1 MLRLP
6 ASPVRLR
13 RPGEPRGVP
22 APYLHSPWGPRE
34 ECGVFGIYGHPE
46 AAKLVYF
53 GLYALQHRGQESAG
67 IVASDGKFCREYK
80 GMGLVPEVF
89 DEEILAGLPGTLA
102 IGHVRYSTTGSSQ
115 LKNAQPFVVRH
126 RGRTVALAH
135 NGNLINARLLRQ
147 RLESQGSIFQTSIDS
162 EIFMHLLAHT
172 AQWGLEKGL
181 EYVLSQVKGAYSF
194 LLMTED
200 KLIGV
205 RDPHGFRPMCLG
217 QLNGAYVLASET
229 CALDLIEARYLRDL
243 EPGEILI
250 IDKGDLHSYRPF
262 PPARPA
268 ACIFEMIYFARPDSN
283 IFGGNVYMFRKRQG
297 AMLSREVKVEADL
310 VMPFPDS
317 GNYAALGFAEGSGI
331 PFEMGMIR
339 NHYVGRTFIQPSA
352 SMRAFGVR
360 VKLNPVRPLLAG
372 KRVIIVEDS
381 IIRGTT
387 SRTRIK
393 TVREAGAREVHMVV
407 ACPPHRFPCFYGID
421 FPTKDELIASRFDL
435 PEIARWIGADSL
447 HYLSLDGLLK
457 AVEVEVPRERFCL
470 ACFNGDY
477 PVPLEEEFKKSC
489 LEEGDCPT
497 CRIQG

>member
-1 MLRLP
+1 MVKQPQLW
-6 ASPVRLR
+6 R
-13 RPGEPRGVP
+13 RGPG
-22 APYLHSPWGPRE
+22 GPRE
-34 ECGVFGIYGHPE
+34 ECGIFGVFGHPE
-46 AAKLVYF
+46 AAKLTYF

-67 IVASDGKFCREYK
+67 IVVSDGKRCREYK

-89 DEEILAGLPGTLA
+89 DEAILQGLPGNSA
-102 IGHVRYSTTGSSQ
+102 IGHVRYSTTGSSL

-126 RGRTVALAH
+126 RGRTVAVAH
-135 NGNLINARLLRQ
+135 NGNLVNARALRE
-147 RLESQGSIFQTSIDS
+147 RLEQQGSIFQTSIDS
-162 EIFMHLLAHT
+162 EIFVHLLAHAT
-172 AQWGLEKGL
+172 EWGLEKAL
-181 EYVLSQVKGAYSF
+181 EYILSQVKGAYSF
-194 LLMTED
+194 ILMTED

-205 RDPHGFRPMCLG
+205 RDPHGFRPLCLG
-217 QLNGAYVLASET
+217 QLDRAYVLASET
-229 CALDLIEARYLRDL
+229 CALDLIEARYVRDL
-243 EPGEILI
+243 EPGEILV
-250 IDKGDLHSYRPF
+250 IDKSGLHSIRPF

-268 ACIFEMIYFARPDSN
+268 ACIFEMIYFARPDSSV
-283 IFGGNVYMFRKRQG
+283 FGGNVYMFRRRQG
-297 AMLSREVKVEADL
+297 TMLAREVSVEADL

-317 GNYAALGFAEGSGI
+317 GNYAAIGFAEGSGI

-393 TVREAGAREVHMVV
+393 TVREAGAREIHMAV

-421 FPTKDELIASRFDL
+421 FPTKEELIASRYAPPD
-435 PEIARWIGADSL
+435 IARWIGADSL
-447 HYLSLDGLLK
+447 HYLSLEGLLK

-477 PVPLEEEFKKSC
+477 PVPLEEEFSKSC
-489 LEEGDCPT
+489 LESEGPKC
-497 CRIQG
+497 

>member
-1 MLRLP
+1 MLRPGADIPRLP
-6 ASPVRLR
+6 AN
-13 RPGEPRGVP
+13 
-22 APYLHSPWGPRE
+22 GPRE

-46 AAKLVYF
+46 AAKLTYF

-67 IVASDGKFCREYK
+67 IVASDGKICREYK

-89 DEEILAGLPGTLA
+89 DEDILAGLPGSLA

-135 NGNLINARLLRQ
+135 NGNLINARALRA
-147 RLESQGSIFQTSIDS
+147 RLEDRGSIFQTGIDS
-162 EIFMHLLAHT
+162 EVFVHLLAHS
-172 AQWGLEKGL
+172 AEWGIEKGL

-194 LLMTED
+194 LMMTED
-200 KLIGV
+200 TLIGV
-205 RDPHGFRPMCLG
+205 RDPHGFRPLCLG
-217 QLNGAYVLASET
+217 QLNGAWVLASET
-229 CALDLIEARYLRDL
+229 CALDLIEARYVRDV
-243 EPGEILI
+243 EPGEIVI
-250 IDKGDLHSYRPF
+250 IDAAGLRSFKPS
-262 PPARPA
+262 PAARSA
-268 ACIFEMIYFARPDSN
+268 ACIFEMIYFARPDSSV
-283 IFGGNVYMFRKRQG
+283 FGGNVYMFRKRQG
-297 AMLSREVKVEADL
+297 QMLAREVKVAADL

-317 GNYAALGFAEGSGI
+317 GSYAAIGFAEASGI

-360 VKLNPVRPLLAG
+360 VKLNPVRPLLSG
-372 KRVIIVEDS
+372 KRVIVVEDS

-393 TVREAGAREVHMVV
+393 TIREAGAAEVHMVV

-421 FPTKDELIASRFDL
+421 FPTKKELIACRFEL

-447 HYLSLDGLLK
+447 HYLSLEGMLE
-457 AVEVEVPRERFCL
+457 AVEVEIPREHFCL

-477 PVPLEEEFKKSC
+477 PVPLEEEFSKGCLEADFKSC
-489 LEEGDCPT
+489 
-497 CRIQG
+497 